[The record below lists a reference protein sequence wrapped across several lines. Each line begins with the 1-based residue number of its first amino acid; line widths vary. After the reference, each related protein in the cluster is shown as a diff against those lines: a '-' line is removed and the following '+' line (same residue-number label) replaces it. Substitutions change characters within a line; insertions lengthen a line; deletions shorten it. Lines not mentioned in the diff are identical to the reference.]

1 MKRLNEGFIPNELRK
16 KYPKGDLSISISD
29 KTGDKYVPPPPPAY
43 V

>member
-1 MKRLNEGFIPNELRK
+1 MKRLNEGYIPTELRK

-29 KTGDKYVPPPPPAY
+29 KTSEKYVLPPPPAY